1 MLIRFIYII
10 TLFSVVS
17 SQSYFNRILGD
28 NIQFGDARSMS
39 LANTY
44 VSTGTSSTITAV
56 NPARLSYLLGGKKGI
71 SFDFQI
77 MSRLLFERR
86 SIDVFDT
93 FGDFLNK
100 TDYVSNQ
107 SSDFCSS
114 LGFIISK

>member
-1 MLIRFIYII
+1 MRFKEKNILISFIY
-10 TLFSVVS
+10 SVLLS
-17 SQSYFNRILGD
+17 SLIFSQSYFNRILGE

-44 VSTGTSSTITAV
+44 VSTATSSSITAV
-56 NPARLSYLLGGKKGI
+56 NPARLSYLSGGKKGV

-100 TDYVSNQ
+100 TDY
-107 SSDFCSS
+107 
-114 LGFIISK
+114 

>member
-1 MLIRFIYII
+1 MKFKNKKMLIRFIHII
-10 TLFSVVS
+10 ILSLSFIY
-17 SQSYFNRILGD
+17 SQSYFDRVIGG

-44 VSTGTSSTITAV
+44 VSTATSSSITAV
-56 NPARLSYLLGGKKGI
+56 NPARLSYLSGGKKGV

-93 FGDFLNK
+93 FGDFK
-100 TDYVSNQ
+100 
-107 SSDFCSS
+107 
-114 LGFIISK
+114 I